1 MEPMIIA
8 LVVLVVIGA
17 FILGV
22 TVSWLAKGYVEDY
35 VENAAYAR
43 AVIHPEML
51 DEHGNMIHDEY
62 LYLRREN
69 DFETD
74 DELYMNIDYRDGNDV
89 FLSADFDGGSYSR
102 NRAGAEEIEMAG
114 GTFPLAWT
122 RSYGSGKVFVTLLGH
137 DGKSHQN
144 HGFQKLVLNG
154 VDWATS

>member
-17 FILGV
+17 YILGL

-69 DFETD
+69 ELETD
-74 DELYMNIDYRDGNDV
+74 DED
-89 FLSADFDGGSYSR
+89 
-102 NRAGAEEIEMAG
+102 
-114 GTFPLAWT
+114 
-122 RSYGSGKVFVTLLGH
+122 
-137 DGKSHQN
+137 
-144 HGFQKLVLNG
+144 
-154 VDWATS
+154 